1 LPPVANLDGA
11 GRRTAQGKERATMGN
26 VLTSIDHGPE
36 RITWVYRN
44 QAHVPMAIG
53 RLYAVDD
60 GTGRSGLLH
69 RLLPFRALMPGR
81 YDLTFA
87 RYGVAWPVTLRRD
100 EDAEDP
106 RMMLVEGRVP
116 L

>member
-1 LPPVANLDGA
+1 MSSILQ
-11 GRRTAQGKERATMGN
+11 RT
-26 VLTSIDHGPE
+26 DHGPW

-44 QAHVPMAIG
+44 RGDVALAIG

-69 RLLPFRALMPGR
+69 RLLPFRHLQEGR

-87 RYGVAWPVTLRRD
+87 RYGVAWPVVLKRD
-100 EDAEDP
+100 PDAEDD
-106 RMMLVEGRVP
+106 RMMIVEGRVP

>member
-1 LPPVANLDGA
+1 MSNILQSV
-11 GRRTAQGKERATMGN
+11 
-26 VLTSIDHGPE
+26 DHGPA
-36 RITWVYRN
+36 RMTWVYRT
-44 QAHVPMAIG
+44 QGKVALAVG

-60 GTGRSGLLH
+60 GTGRSGLVH
-69 RLLPFRALMPGR
+69 RLLPFRHLAPGR

-87 RYGVAWPVTLRRD
+87 RYGVAWPVLLRPD

-106 RMMLVEGRVP
+106 RMMMVEGRVP